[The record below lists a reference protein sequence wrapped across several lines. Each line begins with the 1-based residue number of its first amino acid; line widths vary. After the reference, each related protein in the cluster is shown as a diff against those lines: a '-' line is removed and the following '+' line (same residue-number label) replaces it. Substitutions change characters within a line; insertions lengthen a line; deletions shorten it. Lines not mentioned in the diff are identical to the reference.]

1 MGNGDGG
8 IAVFRRAWFNVWRQV
23 GLWAMVR
30 GLWRQR
36 SLIEQL
42 TRREIR
48 ARYRGSYLGVIWALL
63 TPLATLLVY
72 TFVFAVLFKA
82 RWGDR
87 PSQGVVDFAL
97 TAFTGMTAFQVLSE
111 NLNRAPGL
119 VVGRVN
125 YVKRVVFPLEVLPIS
140 VLGASVF
147 HSLIG
152 LALVLIGQVVTTGR
166 LYPTLIYLPLLYLPL
181 AALSL
186 GLGWVLASLG
196 VFVRDVGNFVGIA
209 TQLLF
214 FVTPILYPISIVPER
229 LRPLLKLNPIAYVIE
244 DFRRVVLWG
253 EHPTWDALG
262 VVTAFSVVVLV
273 AGYVWFMKT
282 KPGFA
287 DVI

>member
-1 MGNGDGG
+1 MRNGEGG
-8 IAVFRRAWFNVWRQV
+8 IAVFRWPWWNVWRQV
-23 GLWAMVR
+23 DPLGMVR

-36 SLIEQL
+36 SLIAQL

-48 ARYRGSYLGVIWALL
+48 SRYRGSYLGVLWALL

-87 PSQGVVDFAL
+87 QSQGVVDFAL

-152 LALVLIGQVVTTGR
+152 LALVLIGQIVTVGQ
-166 LYPTLIYLPLLYLPL
+166 LHPTLIYLPLLYLPL
-181 AALSL
+181 VGFSL
-186 GLGWVLASLG
+186 GLGWTLASLG

-214 FVTPILYPISIVPER
+214 FVTPILYPVSVVPER
-229 LRPLLKLNPIAYVIE
+229 LRPALTLNPISWVIE
-244 DFRRVVLWG
+244 DFRRVILWG
-253 EHPTWDALG
+253 EQPAWDALAI
-262 VVTAFSVVVLV
+262 VTALSIVVLL